1 MNYHIAKN
9 GAQLG
14 VLSEEEITSRLASGQ
29 LSSNDLFWTD
39 GMAEW
44 QPLGSKFRSPASFP
58 PPSSAASINPYA
70 APASNVLR
78 APSAGES
85 FELADRGTRL
95 GASIIE
101 GLVFLLAASPM
112 IIAVGFKEMFADGLA
127 EESSATAEPTEMNF
141 LLLGLGL
148 LLVLGVGIYQLV
160 MLATR
165 GQSIGKRLLGIRIV
179 THPDAANPGGVKTII
194 MRGFV
199 PGIISN
205 IPLLGPIFS
214 IVNVCFIFRE
224 DRRCIH
230 DLIAGTQVVKG
241 QPPQ

>member
-1 MNYHIAKN
+1 MNYHVAKN

-14 VLSEEEITSRLASGQ
+14 QMSEEEIASRLASGE
-29 LSSNDLFWTD
+29 LSNNDLCWTD
-39 GMAEW
+39 GMGEW
-44 QPLGSKFRSPASFP
+44 QPLGSKFRAPAAMP
-58 PPSSAASINPYA
+58 PPAAAAPASINPYA

-78 APSAGES
+78 TPGAAEA

-95 GASIIE
+95 GASFIE
-101 GLVFLLAASPM
+101 GFVFLLAASPM
-112 IIAVGFKEMFADGLA
+112 IIAVSAMDSASSTDEAAAPNLALIGLGGV
-127 EESSATAEPTEMNF
+127 
-141 LLLGLGL
+141 LLLG
-148 LLVLGVGIYQLV
+148 VAIYQLV

-165 GQSIGKRLLGIRIV
+165 GQSIGKRMLGIRIV
-179 THPDAANPGGVKTII
+179 THPDGANPGGVKTILL
-194 MRGFV
+194 RGFV

-214 IVNVCFIFRE
+214 LVNICFIFRE

-230 DLIAGTQVVKG
+230 DLMAGTQVVKG

>member
-1 MNYHIAKN
+1 MNYHVAQN

-14 VLSEEEITSRLASGQ
+14 QLPEEEITARLAAGQ
-29 LSSNDLFWTD
+29 LSASDLCWTD

-44 QPLGSKFRSPASFP
+44 QPLGSKFRPPVSVP
-58 PPSSAASINPYA
+58 PPSAAASINPYA

-78 APSAGES
+78 TPSAGEA

-95 GASIIE
+95 GASFIE
-101 GLVFLLAASPM
+101 GFVFMIAAAPI
-112 IIAVGFKEMFADGLA
+112 IIAVGLNEVIA
-127 EESSATAEPTEMNF
+127 EGIPEASLTEAEPAEMNF
-141 LLLGLGL
+141 VLLGLGL
-148 LLVLGVGIYQLV
+148 VLVLGVFIYQLV
-160 MLATR
+160 LLATR
-165 GQSIGKRLLGIRIV
+165 GQSIGKRIVGIRIV
-179 THPDAANPGGVKTII
+179 SHPEGDNPGGVKTIL

-214 IVNVCFIFRE
+214 IVNICFIFRE

>member
-1 MNYHIAKN
+1 MNYHVAKN

-14 VLSEEEITSRLASGQ
+14 QMSEEAITGRLATGE
-29 LSSNDLFWTD
+29 LSAGDLFWTD
-39 GMAEW
+39 GMTEW
-44 QPLGSKFRSPASFP
+44 QPLGSKFRSPVFS
-58 PPSSAASINPYA
+58 PPSAATSINPYA
-70 APASNVLR
+70 VPASNVLR
-78 APSAGES
+78 SPGAAEV

-95 GASIIE
+95 GASFIE
-101 GLVFLLAASPM
+101 GFVFLLAASPM
-112 IIAVGFKEMFADGLA
+112 IIAVSAMDSASSTDEAAAPNLALIGLGGV
-127 EESSATAEPTEMNF
+127 
-141 LLLGLGL
+141 LLLG
-148 LLVLGVGIYQLV
+148 VAIYQLV

-165 GQSIGKRLLGIRIV
+165 GQSIGKRMLGIRIV
-179 THPDAANPGGVKTII
+179 THPDGDNPGGVKTII
-194 MRGFV
+194 MRGFL

-214 IVNVCFIFRE
+214 LVNICFIFRE

>member
-1 MNYHIAKN
+1 MNYHVAKN

-14 VLSEEEITSRLASGQ
+14 QMSEEEITGRLATGE
-29 LSSNDLFWTD
+29 LSAGDLCWTD
-39 GMAEW
+39 GMTEW
-44 QPLGSKFRSPASFP
+44 QPLGSKFRSPVFAP
-58 PPSSAASINPYA
+58 PPSAASINPYA

-78 APSAGES
+78 APGINDAL
-85 FELADRGTRL
+85 ELADRGTRL
-95 GASIIE
+95 GASFIE
-101 GLVFLLAASPM
+101 GFVFLLAASPM
-112 IIAVGFKEMFADGLA
+112 IIAVSAMDSASSTDEAAAPNLALIGLGGV
-127 EESSATAEPTEMNF
+127 
-141 LLLGLGL
+141 LLLG
-148 LLVLGVGIYQLV
+148 VAIYQLV

-165 GQSIGKRLLGIRIV
+165 GQSIGKRMLGIRIV
-179 THPDAANPGGVKTII
+179 THPDGDNPGGVKTII
-194 MRGFV
+194 MRGFL

-214 IVNVCFIFRE
+214 LVNICFIFRE